1 MSLPSNHVLHNY
13 DILNMLVYKTLWG
26 KGKKGEEDG
35 MNLKDNY
42 WQKCQT
48 NKGFWHVPRI
58 SRLISPVK
66 SFLVYICEM
75 GVSESISSPQLLLHS
90 LHTKN

>member
-35 MNLKDNY
+35 MNLKDNIGRNARP
-42 WQKCQT
+42 T
-48 NKGFWHVPRI
+48 RGSGMSPASHV
-58 SRLISPVK
+58 L
-66 SFLVYICEM
+66 LV
-75 GVSESISSPQLLLHS
+75 L
-90 LHTKN
+90 